1 MAIFISIVVWSF
13 FVVVLRIAWVLAK
26 VAAKVPPIP
35 TVDIQKEEE
44 KK

>member
-1 MAIFISIVVWSF
+1 MVVFIGICVVGPIIW
-13 FVVVLRIAWVLAK
+13 LLAWVLAK